1 MTAPLKIAA
10 TVTIDPSQAKTGA
23 KEAQVAISGIGM
35 SAQDA
40 STKLQRLIETS
51 VGIGGSAANN
61 NIREWSGALAM
72 AGRSADELRAKYNP
86 LFAVISQY
94 KQNVIEIHTL
104 TAQGVLTT
112 DEMTA
117 AIQRQRQ
124 ATLAS
129 IDAIKG
135 RNSAMQGGGG
145 NGTNF
150 AATNAMFQFQ
160 DIAMTSA
167 MGMNPLM
174 VGLQQGSQLAGGF
187 AGMSSKEAIAAIG
200 GGLAGLISPVSLV
213 TIGLTA
219 ATAAAVQFGVS
230 LMQSGEKTEQLD
242 DVLQTHA
249 TLLKKLEERYGALI
263 DKAKGYGAESSRILA
278 VSSSADLRALSRVST
293 SAGLDFFNEVG
304 VVRNNVRGGGDF
316 AVDSKFAAFGD
327 ALKRL
332 REEAKNG
339 KPDFEAFYDAI
350 GRIAETN
357 PQFAKQADELAKL
370 VTQYRDA
377 RQALEELKRIRDALF
392 NDRGPNGLLLSQGA
406 SAQAD
411 RNSAGLFEIQQA
423 QQAKRAA
430 EAMAAQVQEINARTV
445 AERIAAAKASAAAQ
459 YNDDETPAV
468 RRTRIENAGIL
479 AQKQAERE
487 LADAKRDRLRSI
499 DQTLESARLELT
511 LIGQTTSSME
521 AQRMELR
528 LLTEAK
534 TAAEKAGTTVSAD
547 EIERIKQASAEY
559 GKLQEAIK
567 ATNILRDQA
576 DNLQQLRLEIS
587 LVGQSEAAR
596 SRALALAQAEKQ
608 IRDQGITASSQQAQ
622 QIRANA
628 AAMADESTKLDRLH
642 DAWNTVQSTGENA
655 IDAIGDAIRTGDWA
669 GAVNSV
675 LADIQKSFI
684 TLGFTNPLKNALF
697 GTNLG
702 TLSDAGGLIGNL
714 FGGAGV
720 SPMTTSSIGAMNV
733 NAASVIINGGVT
745 GGGLANSLTSSMP
758 GLVANDNMQAIYRQ
772 AIKNIE
778 SSGGNYGALGPVTA
792 SGDRAYGAYQVMG
805 SNIPSWTKSAL
816 GYSMSPSQ
824 FLGSPSA
831 QDAVFD
837 KVFGGYVSK
846 YGAGGAAQAWFG
858 GPGSVGG
865 SGLGRDMLGTSGNE
879 YVSRFNA
886 DVSKMSSS
894 FKTASSASD
903 ALGRGMFGANDATNK
918 LGSGLNSASNGLN
931 QLGSGLDR
939 FGQALASAQSG
950 GNSGL
955 ANLLGSFT
963 KVGISAFNSS
973 AQFQSAVLSG
983 IPGLWGDGGF
993 TGNIDE
999 KSIAGYVHGGEFV
1012 FSKRAVDKIGL
1023 GTLDAMHRQARA
1035 GYASGGYVT
1044 ASAND
1049 NAWGA
1054 WASQSQS
1061 QPAAAPAAPIIQI
1074 IDRNNSNV
1082 KVRDRSTAN
1091 GVALEVMIDE
1101 AVAGNISKIGSNTG
1115 RAMSSQF
1122 GLSRGL
1128 AKR

>member
-1 MTAPLKIAA
+1 MGAPLKIAA
-10 TVTIDPSQAKTGA
+10 TVTIDPSQAKVGA
-23 KEAQVAISGIGM
+23 KETQAAISGIGV
-35 SAQDA
+35 SATDA

-94 KQNVIEIHTL
+94 KQNVIEIRTL
-104 TAQGVLTT
+104 TAQGVLST

-135 RNSAMQGGGG
+135 RNAEIRAGGTGG
-145 NGTNF
+145 NNF

-187 AGMSSKEAIAAIG
+187 AGMTAKEAGAAVLG
-200 GGLAGLISPVSLV
+200 GITGLLSPISLITV
-213 TIGLTA
+213 GLTA
-219 ATAAAVQFGVS
+219 ATAAAIQFGS
-230 LMQSGEKTEQLD
+230 SMMESSSKTEKLD

-249 TLLKKLEERYGALI
+249 DLLKRLEERYGTLI

-293 SAGLDFFNEVG
+293 TAGLDFFNEVG

-316 AVDSKFAAFGD
+316 AVDAKYAAF
-327 ALKRL
+327 AESLKKL
-332 REEAKNG
+332 REEAKAG
-339 KPDFEAFYDAI
+339 KPDFEAFYDTL
-350 GRIAETN
+350 GRVAETN

-370 VTQYRDA
+370 VAQYRDA
-377 RQALEELKRIRDALF
+377 RQALEELKRIREALF
-392 NDRGPNGLLLSQGA
+392 NDRGPNGLLLSQGTT
-406 SAQAD
+406 AQGD
-411 RNSAGLFEIQQA
+411 RNASGLFEIQQA
-423 QQAKRAA
+423 QEAKRTAQA
-430 EAMAAQVQEINARTV
+430 LAAQVQEIEARTV
-445 AERIAAAKASAAAQ
+445 AEKVAAAKATAAAQ
-459 YNDDETPAV
+459 YNDTETPDV

-479 AQKQAERE
+479 AQTQAEKE
-487 LADAKRDRLRSI
+487 LADAKRDRMRSI
-499 DQTLESARLELT
+499 DETLAGARLELT

-547 EIERIKQASAEY
+547 EIERIKQAAAEY
-559 GKLQEAIK
+559 GRLQEAIK

-576 DNLQQLRLEIS
+576 DSLQQLRLEIS
-587 LVGQSEAAR
+587 LIGQSEAAR

-608 IRDQGITASSQQAQ
+608 IRDQGITATSQQAQ

-628 AAMADESTKLDRLH
+628 AAMADESNKLDRLH
-642 DAWNTVQSTGENA
+642 DAWNTLQSTGENA

-669 GAVNSV
+669 GAINSV
-675 LADIQKSFI
+675 IADIEKSFI
-684 TLGFTNPLKNALF
+684 TLGFTNPLKNVLF

-720 SPMTTSSIGAMNV
+720 SSMTTSSIGAMNV
-733 NAASVIINGGVT
+733 NAASVIINGGIA
-745 GGGLANSLTSSMP
+745 GGGLTNSLTS
-758 GLVANDNMQAIYRQ
+758 GLSGLAANDNIQAIYRQ

-805 SNIPSWTKSAL
+805 NNVPSWTKSAL
-816 GYSMSPSQ
+816 GYSMTPSQ

-837 KVFGGYVSK
+837 KVFGGYVGK
-846 YGAGGAAQAWFG
+846 YGPSGAAQAWFG

-886 DVSKMSSS
+886 DVSKMSTS

-931 QLGSGLDR
+931 QLGTGLDQ
-939 FGQALASAQSG
+939 FGQALASARSG

-955 ANLLGSFT
+955 ADLLGSFT
-963 KVGISAFNSS
+963 KVGIGAFNSS

-983 IPGLWGDGGF
+983 IPGLWADGGF

-1023 GTLDAMHRQARA
+1023 GALDAMHRQARA

-1054 WASQSQS
+1054 WATQSQG
-1061 QPAAAPAAPIIQI
+1061 QPAGTAAAPVINVIN
-1074 IDRNNSNV
+1074 RNGSAV

-1091 GVALEVMIDE
+1091 GVALDVMIDE
-1101 AVAGNISKIGSNTG
+1101 AVADKVSQIGSNTG
-1115 RAMSSQF
+1115 RAMQSQF
-1122 GLSRGL
+1122 GLNRGL
-1128 AKR
+1128 SRR